1 MPGEKEFLSWF
12 SLRYRFPRPVSRAFE
27 SACFAI
33 YPDELQNRITW
44 CASVAVR
51 YTAMLKQC
59 NYLALHE
66 KASINPPGFNDLKLK
81 LDGNQWPEGMSF
93 PVSPY
98 LYQLANIYSG
108 RTGVDEFNL
117 LQRALQELEYLGRC
131 RLVIIE
137 DEGFRVLLGPRM
149 EYMVWNSDHDQVLD
163 LVPQGTPILFDPRN
177 GQFLTL
183 SPLAVW
189 IRAADNPLGKL
200 FILRRVRGSSGFY
213 VEEGVAGAPPHVEK
227 ITGRPYRGTLNLD
240 EDTASG
246 LLNIPARFTD
256 GQELN
261 HITVGGI
268 IWRGGTADVYLAW
281 DREKNDTV
289 VLKTFENKEGGF
301 DENYWRFINEERFTR
316 GINDKHVITPQRLKA
331 EGYGVVFSQE
341 YAERGSLM
349 DYLTHDGVL
358 AETVA
363 RRIAI
368 NLLEA
373 IDVVHEHGIVH
384 NDLKPDNILFSSDGE
399 VRLIDFGIAFDMN
412 TGDRDLTPGVAVGTP
427 GYMAPELQQGQF
439 PSRQSDIFSAAVVLA
454 QMLSGA
460 TPSCFE
466 EVEADRSIPVYFH
479 DFFMKALSPD
489 PSLRFDTAGG
499 AAGTLKQ
506 VSVRKKRFITLD
518 IEGTLVTNYFDKGPR
533 PGLKAFLSFLLTHF
547 DRIFIYTL
555 LGEKE
560 VTDVFGHLLA
570 GGWIEEEFLYRYEY
584 ITWDQGEDGT
594 IKDLRR
600 CMVPVEHNA
609 IVDDMEVMIPEDQRF
624 RWVHVKDY
632 SEQVPYDRE
641 LVRAMKVIQEMFDL
655 PLQNS

>member
-1 MPGEKEFLSWF
+1 MPGEKDFLSWF

-33 YPDELQNRITW
+33 YPDELQNRVTW

-51 YTAMLKQC
+51 YVAMLKQC

-66 KASINPPGFNDLKLK
+66 KASINPPGFNDLKLN
-81 LDGNQWPEGMSF
+81 LEGNQWPEGMSF
-93 PVSPY
+93 QVSPY

-108 RTGVDEFNL
+108 RPGVNEFDL
-117 LQRALQELEYLGRC
+117 LQRALQELEYLGQY
-131 RLVIIE
+131 RLVIVE
-137 DEGFRVLLGPRM
+137 DEGFRVLLGPRI
-149 EYMVWNSDHDQVLD
+149 EYMVWNSQHEKVLD
-163 LVPQGTPILFDPRN
+163 LVPPGTPMLLDPRT

-183 SPLAVW
+183 YPLAVW
-189 IRAADNPLGKL
+189 VRPGDTPLGRL
-200 FILRRVRGSSGFY
+200 FILRRIRGSSGFY
-213 VEEGVAGAPPHVEK
+213 IEDGVAGAPPHVEK
-227 ITGRPYRGTLNLD
+227 ISGRPYRGTLPLD
-240 EDTASG
+240 KDTSDD
-246 LLNIPARFTD
+246 LLNIPARFED
-256 GQELN
+256 GQKVN
-261 HITVGGI
+261 GITAGGI

-281 DREKNDTV
+281 DREKKDTV
-289 VLKTFENKEGGF
+289 VLKTFENQEGGF

-316 GINDKHVITPQRLKA
+316 GIKDDHVITPERLKA
-331 EGYGVVFSQE
+331 EGYGIVFSQE

-349 DYLTHDGVL
+349 DYLTHNGVL

-363 RRIAI
+363 RRIAV

-373 IDVVHEHGIVH
+373 MHTVHEHGIVH
-384 NDLKPDNILFSSDGE
+384 NDLKPDNILFSSEGE
-399 VRLIDFGIAFDMN
+399 VRLIDFGIAFDMDKS
-412 TGDRDLTPGVAVGTP
+412 DRDLTPGVPVGTP
-427 GYMAPELQQGQF
+427 GYMAPELQRGEF
-439 PSRQSDIFSAAVVLA
+439 PSRESDIFSAAVVLA
-454 QMLSGA
+454 QMLSSSMPA
-460 TPSCFE
+460 SF
-466 EVEADRSIPVYFH
+466 ADIEHERSIPVYFH
-479 DFFMKALSPD
+479 DFFMKALAED
-489 PSLRFDTAGG
+489 PRERYSTARE
-499 AAGTLKQ
+499 AAGALQQ
-506 VSVRKKRFITLD
+506 VPVKRKRFITLD
-518 IEGTLVTNYFDKGPR
+518 IEGTLVTNYFDKSPR
-533 PGLKAFLSFLLTHF
+533 PGLKTFLSFLLQHF

-632 SEQVPYDRE
+632 SEKVPYDRE
-641 LVRAMKVIQEMFDL
+641 LVRATKVIQELFDL
-655 PLQNS
+655 